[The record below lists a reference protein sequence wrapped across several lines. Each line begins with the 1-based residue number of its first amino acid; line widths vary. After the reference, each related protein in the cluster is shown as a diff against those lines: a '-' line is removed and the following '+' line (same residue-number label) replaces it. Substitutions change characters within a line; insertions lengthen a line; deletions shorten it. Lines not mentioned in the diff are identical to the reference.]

1 MGGCKQKQKKKGK
14 EVKLARDKRVEE
26 SKKTHVEESKV
37 KKCDPSDGDK
47 DKIELLLNK
56 VVLLETKIEELEDK
70 ERTQKD
76 KQEKAAKVN
85 AELQQDVRTVRKTM
99 ENQQMKLQV
108 DLASVK
114 EYCAKIEE
122 NLSKVKQEQDNLNN
136 QLKGL
141 LILERIERSQRTNIT
156 NPVETRKLADNCA
169 CREIFPQP
177 CYHAPSCSFS
187 KAGPTTSNCTRP
199 MLVPT
204 PPMENSA
211 VMPHPS
217 GCVCR
222 EKYSYSQPD
231 FHSFSCPVGKSD
243 TTTAS
248 TSASL
253 LTVPSTH
260 LFVHPP
266 KPKSNHQSQHPLV
279 IFNSN
284 QQQG

>member
-156 NPVETRKLADNCA
+156 NPVETRNLADTCA
-169 CREIFPQP
+169 CKEIFPQP
-177 CYHAPSCSFS
+177 CYHAPSCSFG
-187 KAGPTTSNCTRP
+187 KAGPTSSTCTRP
-199 MLVPT
+199 MLAPT
-204 PPMENSA
+204 P
-211 VMPHPS
+211 
-217 GCVCR
+217 
-222 EKYSYSQPD
+222 QPD
-231 FHSFSCPVGKSD
+231 FHSFSCPFNKSD

>member
-141 LILERIERSQRTNIT
+141 LILERIERSQRIQRSLNLIHYLSHQ
-156 NPVETRKLADNCA
+156 RLFD
-169 CREIFPQP
+169 
-177 CYHAPSCSFS
+177 
-187 KAGPTTSNCTRP
+187 
-199 MLVPT
+199 
-204 PPMENSA
+204 
-211 VMPHPS
+211 
-217 GCVCR
+217 
-222 EKYSYSQPD
+222 
-231 FHSFSCPVGKSD
+231 
-243 TTTAS
+243 
-248 TSASL
+248 SL
-253 LTVPSTH
+253 LIDTR
-260 LFVHPP
+260 F
-266 KPKSNHQSQHPLV
+266 
-279 IFNSN
+279 
-284 QQQG
+284 